1 MQNVNRKFKIWG
13 ALLFLLFFAVGV
25 SMYFTAANVQAAT
38 KTGFVTINGDSY
50 YINEDGSKQK
60 GWLELEGKKYYF
72 NTKTGVQ
79 VKGWVT
85 DSKGRKR
92 YFSKQAGIMMT
103 GWVTD
108 SKDQKR
114 YFDPST
120 GFMQTKWLTLKGK
133 RYYFYSNSGVAA
145 CKTFLTDSKK
155 NTRYFTSA
163 CYMLTGWTKNSS
175 NEYRYFETEDGIMA
189 KG

>member
-50 YINEDGSKQK
+50 YINKDGSKQK

-79 VKGWVT
+79 VKGRDT

-92 YFSKQAGIMMT
+92 YFSKQDGIMMLLFLLNI
-103 GWVTD
+103 VVNKKII
-108 SKDQKR
+108 SLK
-114 YFDPST
+114 S
-120 GFMQTKWLTLKGK
+120 MQQILLK
-133 RYYFYSNSGVAA
+133 NQHQ
-145 CKTFLTDSKK
+145 FLQAKK
-155 NTRYFTSA
+155 LN
-163 CYMLTGWTKNSS
+163 
-175 NEYRYFETEDGIMA
+175 
-189 KG
+189 